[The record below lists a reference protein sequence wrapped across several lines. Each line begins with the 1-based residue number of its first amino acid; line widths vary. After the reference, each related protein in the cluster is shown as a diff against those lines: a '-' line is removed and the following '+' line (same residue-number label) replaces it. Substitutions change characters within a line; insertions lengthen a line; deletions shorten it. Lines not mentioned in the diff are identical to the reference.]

1 MIAFAYLNFLY
12 ILAMAL
18 ESTHIVDITH
28 AIQLAVAPVF
38 LMTAIMTLINVL
50 NARLGRTID
59 RRRLVEKMRH
69 ELPPDDLLHSQ
80 RLFNECQLHK
90 HRLKLIYWSILSA
103 VIAALLICLVVV
115 GAFVGAL
122 ISVEVS
128 RGIAVLFILSI
139 VALVFSLILFLREA
153 YLMIE
158 AHDIYG

>member
-1 MIAFAYLNFLY
+1 MLNDAVTDF
-12 ILAMAL
+12 
-18 ESTHIVDITH
+18 IV
-28 AIQLAVAPVF
+28 
-38 LMTAIMTLINVL
+38 
-50 NARLGRTID
+50 
-59 RRRLVEKMRH
+59 
-69 ELPPDDLLHSQ
+69 
-80 RLFNECQLHK
+80 
-90 HRLKLIYWSILSA
+90 
-103 VIAALLICLVVV
+103 VVV